1 MTENLP
7 EVGGMLYVDSTTTY
21 GPAMDQSELEADFDV
36 NQNVHVVVVPE
47 ETAEEIDEINSEL
60 EANNYTEE
68 QRAEKESEKSR
79 LATEASTQYGLGM
92 GHRLSLEEDDLEPG
106 ETYTLD
112 EIEGETEFTGV
123 YGITDLS
130 YDPEEDVDSELE
142 DPVDIEID

>member
-1 MTENLP
+1 
-7 EVGGMLYVDSTTTY
+7 
-21 GPAMDQSELEADFDV
+21 
-36 NQNVHVVVVPE
+36 
-47 ETAEEIDEINSEL
+47 
-60 EANNYTEE
+60 
-68 QRAEKESEKSR
+68 
-79 LATEASTQYGLGM
+79 M